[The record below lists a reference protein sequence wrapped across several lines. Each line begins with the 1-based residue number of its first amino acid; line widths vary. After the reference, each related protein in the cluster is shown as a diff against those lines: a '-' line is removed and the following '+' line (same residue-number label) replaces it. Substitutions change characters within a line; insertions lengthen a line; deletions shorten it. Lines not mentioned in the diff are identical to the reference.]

1 MKNYAS
7 LKNLLLSF
15 DDERKEKVGS
25 FPSPHD
31 REAYANKI
39 AECFIPCAKKIL
51 AGYFKVT
58 NDVGGKVLV
67 RKIQPTVLELY
78 YHEEKYGGFRDP
90 IMYHTDYR
98 KRTEKKAKG
107 ETYFSLSGLTEL
119 PYYPIGSLNPHTSGI
134 DVTFENAQEKYRA
147 SFLIRA
153 YSVTYEN
160 GKTRTVDNSTE
171 IYDDML
177 LNGISL
183 ENADWIEWVDGK
195 EDVQLKKPSW
205 RRNVPDYEKV
215 SDSPELWVKKKA
227 TEGETFSIGGVH
239 YAKCPL
245 NWQFAKK

>member
-1 MKNYAS
+1 MLFRSCKTERRQKPSGTSFPISGQRKSRASDPAFFMRRLRHRGDAYESSGILAYLCHRYHKSAQVQLLETSFMKNYAS

-31 REAYANKI
+31 REVYANKI

-51 AGYFKVT
+51 AGHFEVKYKVGK
-58 NDVGGKVLV
+58 DVLI

-119 PYYPIGSLNPHTSGI
+119 PYYPIGS
-134 DVTFENAQEKYRA
+134 
-147 SFLIRA
+147 
-153 YSVTYEN
+153 
-160 GKTRTVDNSTE
+160 
-171 IYDDML
+171 
-177 LNGISL
+177 
-183 ENADWIEWVDGK
+183 
-195 EDVQLKKPSW
+195 
-205 RRNVPDYEKV
+205 
-215 SDSPELWVKKKA
+215 
-227 TEGETFSIGGVH
+227 
-239 YAKCPL
+239 
-245 NWQFAKK
+245 